1 MFSNGNYIRLYPV
14 LYVGLT
20 FKILR
25 PAFFS
30 GKTPGL
36 LCRATPQG
44 RMGRP
49 EPDWGKGVYSCL
61 SNKYSAIVT
70 VKTRVP
76 HQRAVA
82 AVVGS
87 VLPAG
92 HSYGRLRPFGGFEAA
107 RIGCSYN
114 FAGIFCG
121 VRSRFLSPSGCGT
134 TAGPCA
140 GRLRNG
146 SKNDR
151 AGYLFARM
159 QGRRIF
165 CPVRPLRRLSTAGQT
180 GESIVPELSQPLC
193 QPDFYR
199 DITTVFVGV
208 FSARVGSFWSFARIY
223 IALCRTVRTNKSFR
237 SERLRRIFCRG
248 GIFDSGGTADR

>member
-1 MFSNGNYIRLYPV
+1 MEGFVHSEV
-14 LYVGLT
+14 L
-20 FKILR
+20 
-25 PAFFS
+25 
-30 GKTPGL
+30 
-36 LCRATPQG
+36 
-44 RMGRP
+44 
-49 EPDWGKGVYSCL
+49 
-61 SNKYSAIVT
+61 
-70 VKTRVP
+70 
-76 HQRAVA
+76 
-82 AVVGS
+82 
-87 VLPAG
+87 
-92 HSYGRLRPFGGFEAA
+92 RLRVSVV
-107 RIGCSYN
+107 RIILPESS
-114 FAGIFCG
+114 CG
-121 VRSRFLSPSGCGT
+121 ARSRFLSPSGCGT

-237 SERLRRIFCRG
+237 SERLRRIFAG
-248 GIFDSGGTADR
+248 GHTRFRRHRRSIEGNYRRTGSGCIEAGSQIQAGGKRNPPFPPCL